1 MSKTMYLSVGTAKP
15 SSENS
20 LYTKGKNQPLLVFAQ
35 ASSVNEAISLA
46 REHLESTGWEE
57 VLMDK
62 TDPIDAEAI
71 KTAQPEIQ
79 SAYQAALKDG
89 SHGMAL
95 QSIKGGQ

>member
-1 MSKTMYLSVGTAKP
+1 MNKTMYLSVGTAKP
-15 SSENS
+15 NSDNS

-35 ASSVNEAISLA
+35 ANSVNEAIGLS

-62 TDPIDAEAI
+62 TDPVDAEAI
-71 KTAQPEIQ
+71 KSAEPEVQ
-79 SAYQAALKDG
+79 NAYQSALKDG

-95 QSIKGGQ
+95 QTLKGKE